1 MIQINTIKTII
12 TMDKH
17 CEYYVKMAGHIN
29 DMVLCD
35 VKMIFNKYDANY
47 LKVQDFIDDNNID
60 ECMPLSLNCADCT
73 WVKTMFI
80 NKDKEVCV
88 SVMECEI
95 YEEDEVVILGKEYN
109 MVNSLIG
116 LLDWL
121 IKYHNHKN
129 ITFSKIAIK

>member
-1 MIQINTIKTII
+1 MKTNTEIYKTMTNNICNMIIEDIK
-12 TMDKH
+12 
-17 CEYYVKMAGHIN
+17 A
-29 DMVLCD
+29 
-35 VKMIFNKYDANY
+35 IFKEHKANH
-47 LKVQDFIDDNNID
+47 LKVQDFIDNNNISL
-60 ECMPLSLNCADCT
+60 CVSMSLNCADCT

-109 MVNSLIG
+109 IVNSIIWMLE
-116 LLDWL
+116 WL
-121 IKYHNHKN
+121 TKYHNHKN

>member
-1 MIQINTIKTII
+1 MKFTNRLKS
-12 TMDKH
+12 
-17 CEYYVKMAGHIN
+17 AF
-29 DMVLCD
+29 
-35 VKMIFNKYDANY
+35 KMIFNKYDANY

-95 YEEDEVVILGKEYN
+95 YEEDEVVLYPLSIEKIKEIDEPILN
-109 MVNSLIG
+109 LR
-116 LLDWL
+116 
-121 IKYHNHKN
+121 
-129 ITFSKIAIK
+129 